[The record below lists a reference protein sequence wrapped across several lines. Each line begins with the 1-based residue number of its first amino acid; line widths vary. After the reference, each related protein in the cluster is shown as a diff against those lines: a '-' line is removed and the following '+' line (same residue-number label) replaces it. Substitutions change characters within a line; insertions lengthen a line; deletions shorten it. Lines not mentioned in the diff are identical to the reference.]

1 MISIPLRITGI
12 CALVALF
19 AACGATAPPKQGSSH
34 VEPAKGGYDFKS
46 EGKIPPPA
54 GGSAKPEAD
63 VEEIAVSDTS
73 LDVADADAPRDTTPP
88 PVTPPAVSDSTA
100 DGFRIQVFASADRDV
115 AQNAR
120 NVAATRLNTPAYL
133 DLDAGVYKVRVGD
146 YVTRDQASAALPTV
160 RGQFY
165 PDAWVVPAR
174 INVPRA
180 R

>member
-1 MISIPLRITGI
+1 MISIPLRITAA
-12 CALVALF
+12 CVLVALV
-19 AACGATAPPKQGSSH
+19 AACGASAPPKKNSSQ

-46 EGKIPPPA
+46 EGKIPAPA

-88 PVTPPAVSDSTA
+88 VTPPTAVADSTA

-120 NVAATRLNTPAYL
+120 TVAASRLNMPAYL

-146 YVTRDQASAALPTV
+146 YVTRDQAGAALPTV
-160 RGQFY
+160 RGRFY